1 MRDEAGRG
9 RARAAAVLLEPDD
22 LGAGA
27 QRLADEDRTREHEAA
42 VEEVAAHALRR
53 PRGLPDRD
61 VADEVGMRERR
72 VVARHLAAQ
81 RRVEREP
88 QPVAGERLVQRGM
101 ARGQRQARR
110 VVEHLA
116 ALELLEPRAA
126 DEHRRHARRCS
137 CRRPVQSR
145 GAGARDDL
153 QGQLA
158 ARLVE
163 HLTVELHRAAAL
175 GALERVEDRLRALD
189 LVGRRRERRR

>member
-1 MRDEAGRG
+1 MRSATRP
-9 RARAAAVLLEPDD
+9 V
-22 LGAGA
+22 AGA
-27 QRLADEDRTREHEAA
+27 PGRRRFCLSPTTSVRVRSVSPTKHRTREHEAA

-53 PRGLPDRD
+53 PGGLPDRD

-116 ALELLEPRAA
+116 ALEILEPRPA
-126 DEHRRHARRCS
+126 DEHGGVLDAAHA
-137 CRRPVQSR
+137 
-145 GAGARDDL
+145 GAPFSPGGAAARDDL
-153 QGQLA
+153 QRLLA
-158 ARLVE
+158 ARLVD

-175 GALERVEDRLRALD
+175 GALERVEDRLRARD
-189 LVGRRRERRR
+189 LVGPPA